1 LSPQHAPLTKRRP
14 RRDWNLEVE
23 RTRPR
28 GDREI
33 VLKLK
38 QDGDKLTGTITGFQ
52 GDDQIKDGK
61 VEGEKITFK
70 VSSEFGGT
78 TRVTTYTCTITG
90 ESLKGKAETVF
101 SRDIDAKRA
110 KRIIRFHH
118 RDHGEHNCISP

>member
-1 LSPQHAPLTKRRP
+1 MRTILNLSLVVVLAMLVSPARAADEKTPPGATGTWKWSTQGPG
-14 RRDWNLEVE
+14 
-23 RTRPR
+23 

-110 KRIIRFHH
+110 K
-118 RDHGEHNCISP
+118 E